1 MNLRSLI
8 PQRDRA
14 SLARPEA
21 NPFGSLQREVDRIF
35 EGFSRGLP
43 MFAMPAMPTMMN
55 IVPKVDVAETDK
67 EIEITAELPGLER
80 KDVEISLEDDVLTI
94 RGEKKTESAQDAKD
108 NDAKD
113 NKDKDAKKDNG
124 GGENKNYH
132 LTERSYGVFL
142 RVLQLPPG
150 IDPSTIEA
158 TMSNGVLKITIPKP
172 AKAQAKKIEV
182 KEAA

>member
-14 SLARPEA
+14 SIARPEA
-21 NPFGSLQREVDRIF
+21 NPFGSLQREVDRLF
-35 EGFSRGLP
+35 EDFSRALP
-43 MFAMPAMPTMMN
+43 MFAMPAMPALMN
-55 IVPKVDVAETDK
+55 IVPKVDVAETDS

-80 KDVEISLEDDVLTI
+80 KDVEITLEDDVLTI
-94 RGEKKTESAQDAKD
+94 RGEKKAESVQG
-108 NDAKD
+108 NKD
-113 NKDKDAKKDNG
+113 NKDNKSNKTDNG

-132 LTERSYGVFL
+132 LTERSYGVFY

-150 IDPSTIEA
+150 IDPSSVKA
-158 TMSNGVLKITIPKP
+158 TMSNGLLKITIPKP
-172 AKAQAKKIEV
+172 AKTQAKKIEV

>member
-8 PQRDRA
+8 PMRDRTG
-14 SLARPEA
+14 LARPEA
-21 NPFGSLQREVDRIF
+21 NPFGSLQREVDRLF
-35 EGFSRGLP
+35 EEFSRGLP
-43 MFAMPAMPTMMN
+43 MLATSALMN
-55 IVPKVDVAETDK
+55 IVPRVDVTETDT

-94 RGEKKTESAQDAKD
+94 RGEKKIETEQ
-108 NDAKD
+108 D
-113 NKDKDAKKDNG
+113 NKKD
-124 GGENKNYH
+124 GENKNYH
-132 LTERSYGVFL
+132 LNERSYGVFY

-150 IDPSTIEA
+150 IDPSTVKA

-172 AKAQAKKIEV
+172 ARAQAKKIEV